1 MLKYNQRLK
10 ALSRDLRNN
19 LTDSERMLW
28 SRLCRKQILGVP
40 FYRQKPIGEYIVD
53 FYAPKVSLVIEID
66 GSQHLD
72 EAQMQK
78 DKLRDE
84 YLQGQGLEVLRFYNI
99 DIFKN
104 IEGVME
110 MIYGFVNQRVEDKTK

>member
-1 MLKYNQRLK
+1 
-10 ALSRDLRNN
+10 
-19 LTDSERMLW
+19 MLW
-28 SRLCRKQILGVP
+28 CRLRRKQILGIP

-53 FYAPKVSLVIEID
+53 FYAPKVNLVIEID

-72 EAQMQK
+72 EDEVQK
-78 DKLRDE
+78 DRLRDK
-84 YLQGQGLEVLRFYNI
+84 YLREQGLEVLRFYNI

-110 MIYGFVNQRVEDKTK
+110 TIYNFISQRLGDEIQL